1 MGRPKI
7 NKDDVRLSVVLTK
20 KQAERIKYMALRR
33 STQERRQITVS
44 EARIELTTFALRMRL
59 LRAMSSHLTV
69 ADTRA
74 G

>member
-1 MGRPKI
+1 MASFDLPRLAEHLAISEETFGNVPKAG
-7 NKDDVRLSVVLTK
+7 V
-20 KQAERIKYMALRR
+20 EP
-33 STQERRQITVS
+33 
-44 EARIELTTFALRMRL
+44 TTYALRMRL